1 MPLVGIS
8 VPASAIGRQPLRP
21 VSFGPRLL
29 LCVLFTSC
37 FFTLVLLIGI
47 VAHWCLH
54 KRKAPALSTPLL
66 CPCGRCCGVHVSTG
80 LHQGETLFGLN
91 SFAPKS
97 IITLFFY
104 IWKLWHLPWPLPSDT
119 QEVGLISL
127 VTRPT
132 PASRG

>member
-8 VPASAIGRQPLRP
+8 VPASAIGRQPLSP

-97 IITLFFY
+97 IITLFFF
-104 IWKLWHLPWPLPSDT
+104 LHLEALASPLASALRHTGGWSDLSGHQAYT
-119 QEVGLISL
+119 C
-127 VTRPT
+127 
-132 PASRG
+132 